1 MADPK
6 LMREQR
12 DLIND
17 LKQKVTVLERELQM
31 IHNNSE
37 RELEQLRKENEELQ
51 AKKNDDEFNK
61 DMQSHMEKMTVQR
74 LKQELIASKTEID
87 QASRQVELL
96 NQELKSQQDFYE
108 KEVNKLKNERSVS
121 GPTEADSITI
131 GSLQSKV
138 KNIESR
144 LREALSDKDECLKQ
158 ISMLKQEL

>member
-17 LKQKVTVLERELQM
+17 LKQKVTVLEKELQM

-37 RELEQLRKENEELQ
+37 REMEKLRKENEELQ
-51 AKKNDDEFNK
+51 AKKTDDEFNK

-74 LKQELIASKTEID
+74 LRQELIAAKTEID

-96 NQELKSQQDFYE
+96 NQELKS
-108 KEVNKLKNERSVS
+108 
-121 GPTEADSITI
+121 
-131 GSLQSKV
+131 
-138 KNIESR
+138 
-144 LREALSDKDECLKQ
+144 
-158 ISMLKQEL
+158 